1 MGTLLLL
8 PLLVVVVAIVVGA
21 FVIQLATRM
30 VAGFTPM
37 FAKCAFTAIVATIA
51 TVVLHMLLGSVFGA
65 AMGGRMLSL
74 LAGFLLNAF
83 VIERMVKDPAGAT
96 MGFGKAA
103 LVSVVEYLIYI
114 VLGILVALMFGA
126 AIIGGFSALS
136 H

>member
-30 VAGFTPM
+30 VAGFTPT
-37 FAKCAFTAIVATIA
+37 FGNCAVTAIVATIA
-51 TVVLHMLLGSVFGA
+51 TVILHVLLGSVLGA

-74 LAGFLLNAF
+74 LTGFLLNAF
-83 VIERMVKDPAGAT
+83 VIERMVKDPAGES

-103 LVSVVEYLIYI
+103 LVSVVEYVIYI
-114 VLGILVALMFGA
+114 VLVILVALLFGA